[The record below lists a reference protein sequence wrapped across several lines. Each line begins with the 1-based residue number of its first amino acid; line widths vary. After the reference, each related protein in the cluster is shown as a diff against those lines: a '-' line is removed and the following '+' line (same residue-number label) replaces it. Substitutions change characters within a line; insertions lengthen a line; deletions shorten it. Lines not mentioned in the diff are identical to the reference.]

1 MQNDYQ
7 LERWNQPAQVLM
19 LHLLLA
25 HGNPWAGCCTYI
37 ITSSL

>member
-1 MQNDYQ
+1 
-7 LERWNQPAQVLM
+7 M

-37 ITSSL
+37 ITSSLWHRGNKPPASQGNSED